1 MIVMM
6 IMTIMSDDN
15 EYNVADNDDGD
26 NHDQYVGDG
35 DVYDDDDYD
44 DDYDE

>member
-1 MIVMM
+1 MMMTIDCDVMM

-26 NHDQYVGDG
+26 N
-35 DVYDDDDYD
+35 YD
-44 DDYDE
+44 